1 MASTRFRAY
10 ITKYALTKGIQEV
23 EVVDCFDV
31 SAKMVKEIPPLPAY
45 GQFSLPAYGQYFH
58 DDDWHRTREEA
69 VKKAER
75 MRALKMFSLQKQID
89 KLKKMKF

>member
-10 ITKYALTKGIQEV
+10 ITKYALTRGILEA

-31 SAKMVKEIPPLPAY
+31 SVNMVKEIRPLSA
-45 GQFSLPAYGQYFH
+45 GGGLYFH
-58 DDDWHRTREEA
+58 NDDWHRTREEA